1 MQPSVPS
8 ATLPSGSV
16 ANCHAKCK
24 WDGKCRPI
32 EMTPSR
38 LQNLNV
44 LGLQALGTFGHI
56 ELDRLAFLQAAE
68 TVCLD
73 RGVMNENILA
83 RLPRDKAKTF

>member
-1 MQPSVPS
+1 MEDASVLDQPARQSTS
-8 ATLPSGSV
+8 
-16 ANCHAKCK
+16 KCK

-32 EMTPSR
+32 EIVPSR

-68 TVCLD
+68 SVRLD
-73 RGVMNENILA
+73 RGVMNEYVLA
-83 RLPRDKAKTF
+83 RLPRDKAKTL